1 MSSSGDGSPE
11 GLVGQVVVIVL
22 LVAVA
27 AALPALLYLRARQ
40 QKEMEQQVEME
51 KFIELEYSREDEQP
65 TPWAFEELKTARG
78 PPLGDAAAGAS
89 TAARAAP
96 FFYGGSQFKLYRQQ
110 PVQLPTR
117 QTARG
122 EVEDLKVSTN
132 FFNRAWSG
140 ERRLRNLIITLEWSP
155 RAPSAHE
162 GALPIAPDMQP
173 RLDACLDRIW
183 KRP

>member
-1 MSSSGDGSPE
+1 M
-11 GLVGQVVVIVL
+11 
-22 LVAVA
+22 
-27 AALPALLYLRARQ
+27 
-40 QKEMEQQVEME
+40 
-51 KFIELEYSREDEQP
+51 
-65 TPWAFEELKTARG
+65 
-78 PPLGDAAAGAS
+78 
-89 TAARAAP
+89 
-96 FFYGGSQFKLYRQQ
+96 
-110 PVQLPTR
+110 QLPTR

-140 ERRLRNLIITLEWSP
+140 ERRLRNLIIPLEWSP

-183 KRP
+183 KLLVSRKYERGGASVEAEGDGAGLDAELVSLVLREAFDAEPSEQELRADFNGHVLCLLGDTRGSHLLLLGSIRCRRALFLMLFVG

>member
-1 MSSSGDGSPE
+1 MVCCFQGSE
-11 GLVGQVVVIVL
+11 
-22 LVAVA
+22 
-27 AALPALLYLRARQ
+27 ALGEL
-40 QKEMEQQVEME
+40 EQHTEME

-65 TPWAFEELKTARG
+65 TPWAFDELKTARG

-122 EVEDLKVSTN
+122 ETLRDTAKP
-132 FFNRAWSG
+132 
-140 ERRLRNLIITLEWSP
+140 RRGW
-155 RAPSAHE
+155 
-162 GALPIAPDMQP
+162 GD
-173 RLDACLDRIW
+173 
-183 KRP
+183 